1 MNFIGPC
8 TNHNWQSYWCLVNLT
23 SPDKIYNPALDH
35 WGECSLSC
43 MFLKENPKMEKL
55 PLLISYNF
63 SPDLFSS
70 MQIGSE
76 INSKISFKGKISD
89 FFIWEYPIGIE
100 ARTKF
105 MFCEDT
111 DEFSKAKGT
120 IHEIIFE
127 KSVISKLTGN
137 LKTSLISSC
146 NKHQDKQQN

>member
-1 MNFIGPC
+1 
-8 TNHNWQSYWCLVNLT
+8 
-23 SPDKIYNPALDH
+23 
-35 WGECSLSC
+35 
-43 MFLKENPKMEKL
+43 MEKL

-111 DEFSKAKGT
+111 DEFPKAKGT
-120 IHEIIFE
+120 IHEIIKEE
-127 KSVISKLTGN
+127 KF
-137 LKTSLISSC
+137 C
-146 NKHQDKQQN
+146 NKQIDM